1 MPMEDP
7 PPLKPYTPYHPKSY
21 IRAGSQQGSEGRA
34 RQEPKSMRQT
44 PKAWASRQPCSTQ
57 RAQYPLIKEYTL
69 NYRGLN
75 IMI

>member
-1 MPMEDP
+1 MGTTESDLQIDDAVHTAMLEPCQAKNQSEVRAALE
-7 PPLKPYTPYHPKSY
+7 PL
-21 IRAGSQQGSEGRA
+21 GLWSQS
-34 RQEPKSMRQT
+34 
-44 PKAWASRQPCSTQ
+44 STE